1 MKKLNNKGFAI
12 TTLLYGLLSVAFL
25 IMTLLM
31 GIMSTNRQ
39 NTSVLVDRIEEE
51 LNRYGETETTFAFLG
66 ESQEYIVPYGQAGWY
81 KIELWAASTSKGG
94 GDYTSGI
101 IYLPENTALYFYLGE
116 SCTSD
121 SACQNVFNKGNT
133 EVRILPTGAGQWND
147 AASIRST
154 IMRAGGYDE
163 SYVSGMSGM
172 NSVNEDGTV
181 SNQTNHFSGRFFL
194 NGLLM
199 EEGNLNSNGMANV
212 EMVSA
217 TGVHSPPAKKHPALE
232 NYVKYIRSCTDNG
245 STENCANHIIE
256 FQAIDLETGAN
267 VAKGKTPTPGTVN
280 SNNGAATNGILDTS
294 YSDYG
299 CGNVCVTIDLGG
311 YYTLSEIGV
320 WNYYH
325 DNRAYYNHRVSVSMD
340 GLTYTELKKSSSN
353 YTTSVKESKIGHRYT
368 AWQPDTTTTLPTGN
382 YYIVSSEAPNK
393 VLTAQNS
400 RYVTDPSGANVT
412 TETFKASKLQKWT
425 IEPVDI
431 YSTLVANPA
440 AHTGTVYKIYEA
452 ENKNA
457 LQIQNGTA
465 ENGENA
471 CAKKPY
477 RAYEWDLWY
486 VEPMANGTYR
496 IKSLMGTYLST
507 ASTGTSPMNVVL
519 KSHINS
525 NTDFSQRWKIINAE
539 Y

>member
-116 SCTSD
+116 SCTTD
-121 SACQNVFNKGNT
+121 AACQNVFNKGNT
-133 EVRILPTGAGQWND
+133 EVRIIPTGAGQWND
-147 AASIRST
+147 ASSIRST

-163 SYVSGMSGM
+163 SYVSGMAGM
-172 NSVNEDGTV
+172 NSVDEYGTV
-181 SNQTNHFSGRFFL
+181 TNLTNHYTAKYFL

-199 EEGNLNSNGMANV
+199 EEANLSSNGMANV

-217 TGVHSPPAKKHPALE
+217 TGPSNPPPKKVTTLD
-232 NYVKYIRSCTDNG
+232 NVRYIRSCTDNG
-245 STENCANHIIE
+245 STANCANHIIE
-256 FQAIDLETGAN
+256 FQAIDINSGINL
-267 VAKGKTPTPGTVN
+267 AKGKTPTPSTVN
-280 SNNGAATNGILDTS
+280 SNNGAATNGVLDTS
-294 YSDYG
+294 YSAYG
-299 CGNVCVTIDLGG
+299 CGNICVTIDLGG
-311 YYTLSEIGV
+311 TYALSEVGV

-325 DNRAYYNHRVSVSMD
+325 DNRAYYNHRVSVSAN
-340 GLTYTELKKSSSN
+340 GSTYVDLKKASGN